1 MIISFDWNSRNEI
14 KPQPIEKTC
23 LENNDRK
30 EYVKEYYKQYYI
42 NNKDILNNNNKQRY
56 SQKKEYAKLYY
67 HRNKKQKAEYYNA
80 NKEKFRNTINNIIKL
95 IRKK

>member
-14 KPQPIEKTC
+14 KPQPIEKKC
-23 LENNDRK
+23 LEDNDRK
-30 EYVKEYYKQYYI
+30 ECAKEYFKQYYI

-80 NKEKFRNTINNIIKL
+80 NKEKFSNTINNIIKL

>member
-30 EYVKEYYKQYYI
+30 EYAKEYYKQYYI
-42 NNKDILNNNNKQRY
+42 NNKDILSNNNKQR
-56 SQKKEYAKLYY
+56 
-67 HRNKKQKAEYYNA
+67 
-80 NKEKFRNTINNIIKL
+80 
-95 IRKK
+95 